1 MADAFI
7 QVQGLLS
14 WIVDTVIQVQGG
26 LSWLLGF
33 TVKSELD
40 CPLAVCGETGSGVPI
55 TVCLSTSH
63 SCGVGV
69 TRYSCPWPS

>member
-7 QVQGLLS
+7 QVQGRLS

-26 LSWLLGF
+26 LSWILGF

-40 CPLAVCGETGSGVPI
+40 CPLAVYGETASGVPI
-55 TVCLSTSH
+55 TLRPSTSH
-63 SCGVGV
+63 SVGGG
-69 TRYSCPWPS
+69 RHSIQ